1 MSKLEFSE
9 QEQLKASIRVEAL
22 RSQLPPRHSY
32 AYRIV
37 ANDLQCRLSRAEE
50 LLQKSRPSCRNQ
62 FCWCE
67 SSRDME
73 NFGHSEV
80 CREINDFLTALREE
94 RGEQ

>member
-37 ANDLQCRLSRAEE
+37 ANDLQCRLNRAEE
-50 LLQKSRPSCRNQ
+50 LLRRTGD
-62 FCWCE
+62 FAMDDDFE
-67 SSRDME
+67 Y
-73 NFGHSEV
+73 
-80 CREINDFLTALREE
+80 EIEDFLTALREE